1 MAEAGRALGF
11 IETRGFIGAVEAAD
25 TMLKAASVSLVGY
38 RKTGSGFI
46 AVMVRGDVGAVKSAV
61 EAGTEAAA
69 RVGEVI
75 ATQVIAS
82 PHADMESMIQG
93 E

>member
-1 MAEAGRALGF
+1 MAESGRALGF

-38 RKTGSGFI
+38 KKTGSGYI

-75 ATQVIAS
+75 STQVIAS
-82 PHADMESMIQG
+82 PHGDLEDLIKGS
-93 E
+93 

>member
-1 MAEAGRALGF
+1 MANSGRALGF
-11 IETRGFIGAVEAAD
+11 IETRGFIGVVEAAD

-38 RKTGSGFI
+38 RKTGSGYI

-75 ATQVIAS
+75 STQVIAS
-82 PHADMESMIQG
+82 PHEDLEDMIKG
-93 E
+93 

>member
-1 MAEAGRALGF
+1 MADSEGALGF

-25 TMLKAASVSLVGY
+25 TMLKAASVTLVGY
-38 RKTGSGFI
+38 KKTGSGYI

-61 EAGTEAAA
+61 EAGTENAA

-75 ATQVIAS
+75 STQVIAR
-82 PHADMESMIQG
+82 PHDDLKELIG
-93 E
+93 

>member
-1 MAEAGRALGF
+1 MADSERALGF

-38 RKTGSGFI
+38 KRTGSGYI
-46 AVMVRGDVGAVKSAV
+46 AVIVRGDVGAVKSAV
-61 EAGTEAAA
+61 EAGTENAA

-75 ATQVIAS
+75 STQVIAR
-82 PHADMESMIQG
+82 PHEDMKELIG
-93 E
+93 W